1 VEKIERPDN
10 GAGTTAADKN
20 GLSNLIPVCNAT
32 PQDRKN
38 YQKNRP
44 HRRQRTDLN
53 TAKSEVMAV

>member
-1 VEKIERPDN
+1 MEKIERPYN

-20 GLSNLIPVCNAT
+20 GFPNLIPVCNAT

-53 TAKSEVMAV
+53 AAKPEVMAV